1 MEHESAKKEQLSVSQ
16 TLERFLE
23 PPDAPSKKRHPS
35 LVVHYLERSER
46 ILLSLIAVV
55 LVVLALL
62 LLMNGVKDTIFAV
75 TGDPTATPPTPPDLR
90 GKAVDI
96 LDTVLLV
103 MMTME
108 IVYTVTLSLQSH
120 KLVAEPFLIIG
131 IIAAIRRTLVITATS
146 TSPGTP
152 AFNSTL
158 LELAL
163 LALIVGVMA
172 AAIWIMRRSSVYVKE
187 DETVLADD

>member
-1 MEHESAKKEQLSVSQ
+1 MDHETAKSEHSPIGQALG
-16 TLERFLE
+16 RFLA
-23 PPDAPSKKRHPS
+23 PPDATSRKKHPS

-46 ILLSLIAVV
+46 ILLSLIAIV

-108 IVYTVTLSLQSH
+108 IVYTVRLSLHSH
-120 KLVAEPFLIIG
+120 KL
-131 IIAAIRRTLVITATS
+131 
-146 TSPGTP
+146 
-152 AFNSTL
+152 
-158 LELAL
+158 
-163 LALIVGVMA
+163 
-172 AAIWIMRRSSVYVKE
+172 
-187 DETVLADD
+187 